1 MDILPP
7 TLQRLID
14 QLTRFPG
21 IGRKSAQRMALSLLQ
36 WEPEA
41 ILKLSETLKQSTE
54 VLTTCPTCHILMEG
68 ESCPVCSDP
77 RRVPHQLCVV
87 ADTVDVLALEKT
99 GRYRGLYHVLG
110 GLISPLEG
118 IGPEELSIADL
129 KERASGVR
137 ELILALNPSVEGET
151 TALYLVRL
159 LKRPD
164 LKITRLAQ
172 GVPMGSELEYLDELT
187 LGQALE
193 ARRPLE

>member
-1 MDILPP
+1 
-7 TLQRLID
+7 
-14 QLTRFPG
+14 
-21 IGRKSAQRMALSLLQ
+21 MALSLLQ

-41 ILKLSETLKQSTE
+41 ILKLSDTLRRSTE
-54 VLTTCPTCHILMEG
+54 VLSHCPTCHVLMEG
-68 ESCPVCSDP
+68 DTCPVCSDP
-77 RRVPHQLCVV
+77 RRQASQLCVV

-118 IGPEELSIADL
+118 IGPEDLHIADL
-129 KERASGVR
+129 KDRMDRVE
-137 ELILALNPSVEGET
+137 ELIIALNPSVEGET

-159 LKRPD
+159 LKRPG

-172 GVPMGSELEYLDELT
+172 GVPVGSELEYLDELT